1 MNIRELF
8 GCTLIAGLLVTLAG
22 TCAWADRDRDREHD
36 RDRLAPPGKEL
47 ILDRRHHHNHYYP
60 RPGHIVPSLP
70 KRVHRIKHH
79 RTPYFFA
86 DGIWYRSSGLRFS
99 VILPPAGVVVPVL
112 PRAYTTVWVGT
123 VPYYYAGG
131 VYYTW
136 SPRDFGYVVTDSPV
150 EGSAEQQQELVEP
163 LFVYPKLG
171 QDEEQQALDRYE
183 CHLWAVNQTGFD
195 PTRPGGNV
203 PREQNINRRL
213 DYNRATESCLEG
225 RGYSVR

>member
-1 MNIRELF
+1 MNIRKLF
-8 GCTLIAGLLVTLAG
+8 GYFLVVAILVTVAG
-22 TCAWADRDRDREHD
+22 DNAWADRDRDHD
-36 RDRLAPPGKEL
+36 RDRDRRNPPGNEQVF
-47 ILDRRHHHNHYYP
+47 DRRHHHDRYYP
-60 RPGHIVPSLP
+60 RPGHSVSSLP
-70 KRVHRIKHH
+70 RGAHRIEHH
-79 RTPYFFA
+79 RTPYFFS
-86 DGIWYRSSGLRFS
+86 DGIWYRSSGLHFS

-136 SPRDFGYVVTDSPV
+136 SPRAFGYVVTDPPVTESP
-150 EGSAEQQQELVEP
+150 EQEQELAEA

-203 PREQNINRRL
+203 PREQNMNRRL

>member
-1 MNIRELF
+1 MNTRKLF
-8 GCTLIAGLLVTLAG
+8 GCTLIAVLLVTWAG
-22 TCAWADRDRDREHD
+22 SCAWAERGTDRE
-36 RDRLAPPGKEL
+36 RARERLTPPGKEQV
-47 ILDRRHHHNHYYP
+47 LDRRHHHNRYYP
-60 RPGHIVPSLP
+60 RPGHSVGNLP
-70 KRVHRIKHH
+70 KGVHRIEHH

-99 VILPPAGVVVPVL
+99 VILPPVGVVVPAL
-112 PRAYTTVWVGT
+112 PHAYTTVWVGT

-136 SPRDFGYVVTDSPV
+136 SPRDFGYVVTDPPLTESP
-150 EGSAEQQQELVEP
+150 EQEQELAET

-171 QDEEQQALDRYE
+171 QNQEQQALDRYE
-183 CHLWAVNQTGFD
+183 CHVWAVNQTGFD

-203 PREQNINRRL
+203 PREQNMSRRL